1 MSSEAESNAAR
12 PSSASAN
19 KRSKST
25 TSYLTRSVTAFELHS
40 HYSHRNIYPTF
51 SSGYAIRQKYFPLR
65 DHDLNER
72 GLQRPKSSVNN
83 LMKRSYTTAL
93 IRATSRKRL
102 YDVSP
107 KDELYEE
114 ELLNPKRSILTLMRI
129 AMVYFGIEVLF
140 SLETAL
146 AVPILLKLKVPER
159 Y

>member
-1 MSSEAESNAAR
+1 MSSEAAESNTAR

-65 DHDLNER
+65 DHDLNE
-72 GLQRPKSSVNN
+72 RPKSSVNN

>member
-1 MSSEAESNAAR
+1 MSSEAAESNTAR

-51 SSGYAIRQKYFPLR
+51 SSGYAIRQKYFPFR
-65 DHDLNER
+65 DHDLNE
-72 GLQRPKSSVNN
+72 RPKSSVNN